1 MKALKMREAY
11 SNSLQ
16 YIAGALVATLLSSC
30 TVGPDFRRPA
40 GPETDA
46 YTATPMPERTVS
58 APGALGKSQ
67 RFIEGA
73 VIETQWWRNLGSPKL
88 DALIEQALRT
98 SPTLAAVEAALR
110 QAREV
115 HAAKAGSTHY
125 PQLDANLSGQRQRFN
140 PGALG
145 QSGEARE
152 FSLYN
157 TGIGMHY
164 QLDLA
169 GSNRRAL
176 EALSARVDNQRF
188 QLAGARL
195 TLAAQIAGAA
205 IKQADLS
212 AQLATSE
219 AILAGEEQQ
228 LAITHERVRL
238 GEASQDDVLALQT
251 QVEQT
256 RTVIPALRSQRE
268 QAGHLLAVLSGQAP
282 GAAGLPVFNLEDF
295 SLPEELPLLLPAELV
310 RGRPDILAAEALLH
324 TANAEY
330 GVAISKLYPQ
340 INLSA
345 SLGSQALTT
354 SALFGSGSAVWS
366 LVGQLTQPLFNPG
379 LPAEKRA
386 ALAAFDAAAANY
398 QGVVLEA
405 LRNVADILQVLVS
418 DAQILAA
425 QVAAETSAQASL
437 NSTQRKYALGAVSY
451 LQLLTAQQQMHQ
463 SRLGLIAA
471 QSQRLGNTVALYHAM
486 GGGEIIE
493 SAVFSETGQP
503 G

>member
-1 MKALKMREAY
+1 MKARKMRDAY
-11 SNSLQ
+11 PVLLQ
-16 YIAGALVATLLSSC
+16 NIAGALVATLLSSC

-40 GPETDA
+40 GPVIDA
-46 YTATPMPERTVS
+46 YTSMPMPERTAS
-58 APGALGKSQ
+58 APGALGESQ

-73 VIETQWWRNLGSPKL
+73 AIEAQWWRNLRSPKL
-88 DALIEQALRT
+88 DALIAQGLRI
-98 SPTLAAVEAALR
+98 SPSLAAAEATLH
-110 QAREV
+110 QAGEV
-115 HAAKAGSTHY
+115 YAAKSGSTRY

-157 TGIGMHY
+157 AGIGMHY
-164 QLDLA
+164 QLDLT

-176 EALSARVDNQRF
+176 EALSALVDYRRF
-188 QLAGARL
+188 ELAGARL
-195 TLAAQIAGAA
+195 TLAAKIAGTA
-205 IKQADLS
+205 INQAGLS
-212 AQLATSE
+212 AQLASSE
-219 AILAGEEQQ
+219 AILDAEERQ
-228 LAITHERVRL
+228 LAITHQRVHL

-256 RTVIPALRSQRE
+256 RAVIPALRSQRE

-282 GAAGLPVFNLEDF
+282 GSADLPVFNLEDF
-295 SLPEELPLLLPAELV
+295 SLPEDLPLLLPAELV
-310 RGRPDILAAEALLH
+310 RGRPDIQAAEALLH
-324 TANAEY
+324 AANAEY

-354 SALFGSGSAVWS
+354 GALFGSGSAVWS

-405 LRNVADILQVLVS
+405 LRNVADILQVLAS
-418 DAQILAA
+418 DAQVLAA
-425 QVAAETSAQASL
+425 QVAAEASAQESL
-437 NSTQRKYALGAVSY
+437 NSSQRKYALGAVSY
-451 LQLLTAQQQMHQ
+451 LHLLTAQQQVHQ
-463 SRLGLIAA
+463 VRLGLIAA
-471 QSQRLGNTVALYHAM
+471 QAQRLGNTVALYHAM
-486 GGGEIIE
+486 GGGEILE
-493 SAVFSETGQP
+493 GAVFSENSQP
-503 G
+503 

>member
-1 MKALKMREAY
+1 MNALKMREAY
-11 SNSLQ
+11 SNPLQ
-16 YIAGALVATLLSSC
+16 YIAGALVAMLLSSC

-46 YTATPMPERTVS
+46 YTATPIPEHTAS
-58 APGALGKSQ
+58 APGVLGESQ
-67 RFIEGA
+67 RFIEGTA
-73 VIETQWWRNLGSPKL
+73 IKTQWWRNLGSPKL
-88 DALIEQALRT
+88 TALIEQGLRT
-98 SPTLAAVEAALR
+98 SPTLAAAEAALR

-115 HAAKAGSTHY
+115 HAAKSGSTHY

-140 PGALG
+140 PGTLG

-157 TGIGMHY
+157 AGIGLHY
-164 QLDLA
+164 QLDLT
-169 GSNRRAL
+169 GGNRRAL
-176 EALSARVDNQRF
+176 EALSARVDYQRF

-195 TLAAQIAGAA
+195 TLAAQIAGTA
-205 IKQADLS
+205 INQAGLS

-219 AILAGEEQQ
+219 AILAAEEQQ
-228 LAITHERVRL
+228 LAIARERVRL
-238 GEASQDDVLALQT
+238 GEAYQDDVLALQT

-256 RTVIPALRSQRE
+256 RAIIPALRSQRE
-268 QAGHLLAVLSGQAP
+268 QARHLLAVLSGQAP
-282 GAAGLPVFNLEDF
+282 GAADLPVFVLEDF
-295 SLPEELPLLLPAELV
+295 TLPAELPLLLPAELV
-310 RGRPDILAAEALLH
+310 RGRPDIQAAEALLH
-324 TANAEY
+324 AANADY

-354 SALFGSGSAVWS
+354 GALFGNGSAVWS

-405 LRNVADILQVLVS
+405 LRNVADILQVLVT

-425 QVAAETSAQASL
+425 QIAAETSAQASL
-437 NSTQRKYALGAVSY
+437 NSTQRKYVLGVVSY
-451 LQLLTAQQQMHQ
+451 LQLLTAQQQVHQ

-471 QSQRLGNTVALYHAM
+471 QSQRLGNTVGLYHAM
-486 GGGEIIE
+486 GGGEIFE
-493 SAVFSETGQP
+493 SAVLLETGQP
-503 G
+503 